1 MNEQQRA
8 MMALPSIEYACCPF
22 CGRMATN
29 RHHIVPRSAGGK
41 DGPTVTVCGMGNA
54 SGCHALLHAHRLHL
68 RPSGDG
74 WWEWLLT
81 AEPVKY
87 DKALAMPGWMRVEDL
102 GGFE

>member
-1 MNEQQRA
+1 MNSYLEA
-8 MMALPSIEYACCPF
+8 MMALPSIESAVCPF
-22 CGRMATN
+22 CGRPASN
-29 RHHIVPRSAGGK
+29 RHHIVPRSQGGK
-41 DGPTVTVCGMGNA
+41 DGPTVTVCGFGNA
-54 SGCHALLHAHRLHL
+54 AGCHGLLHAHRLHL